1 MAYYVFQKNSD
12 NIEGT
17 IYRVAENQSDYNKLN
32 ILPELYKVIE
42 DTQTDFDS
50 IKTELKFPIKY
61 NGDIITFINIDP
73 IPKIEDENFLKQY
86 IFNFTSSIDHF
97 LNSNSSHPL
106 YQRLKD
112 YLQQLNQLKNIS
124 NTLTYPINKSV
135 QQYFKDNSQPYFNPL
150 QLP

>member
-106 YQRLKD
+106 YQRWKD